1 MLIDEICKKAGQ
13 KLNDLSRVKP
23 YIDLSERLMMVN
35 TLSLTQFSYCPSV
48 WMCHSRTKNKINCLY
63 ERCQRPVHNGKQI
76 IMNYWKGMVLYCSV
90 YTKTKPELL
99 QLQRNNFFKGRLLHL
114 RQFPATGS
122 PLKIMKMQFFSP
134 EKLFTFL
141 RSWGISIFVA
151 KICSCRKTT
160 W

>member
-35 TLSLTQFSYCPSV
+35 TLSLTQFSYCASV

-76 IMNYWKGMVLYCSV
+76 IMNYWKGIVLYCSV
-90 YTKTKPELL
+90 YTKTKPVFPSTRNFQVNERNCSNYRELISVKADSYVWDNFW
-99 QLQRNNFFKGRLLHL
+99 QLKVL
-114 RQFPATGS
+114 
-122 PLKIMKMQFFSP
+122 
-134 EKLFTFL
+134 
-141 RSWGISIFVA
+141 
-151 KICSCRKTT
+151 
-160 W
+160 